1 MTRDEMLKGTR
12 GDSAYRSDALQE
24 ERGYK
29 MLGLLHTVPKYS
41 ILAITLRLDNPHFVS
56 ITLCNLENGWIK
68 DYPNKP

>member
-41 ILAITLRLDNPHFVS
+41 ILAITLNPTKVRNTS
-56 ITLCNLENGWIK
+56 ANQEL
-68 DYPNKP
+68 

>member
-1 MTRDEMLKGTR
+1 MQELSFDQRGIRMTRDEMLKGTR

-41 ILAITLRLDNPHFVS
+41 ILAITLDPTKVRNTSANQEL
-56 ITLCNLENGWIK
+56 
-68 DYPNKP
+68 